1 MKGIRLIL
9 SALLIPLAFQAAAN
23 TYDNDIDTSRAATR
37 RDNAPATVSVRQK
50 HTTTQS
56 TPVKKTS
63 RTTTTNTSNRDV
75 RNRTA
80 TVTPRNTTNVNR
92 TVSDTR
98 KPVSARTTVTPT
110 VQSRNQPAK
119 QISTRNATNTSRA
132 TINTATPSNR
142 TTTRTRPTTTRARAG
157 ALARS
162 ATTAPDITTRDFQKC
177 RTVFHDC
184 MDEFCANKDTTLK
197 RCACSSRVNEFDSTK
212 KQLSKIEDKL
222 LDFNQRLLVV
232 NMDKEDA
239 TALFTP
245 TEGEL
250 AYSDDD
256 RSESKKMLDEIAK
269 KLNTSFND
277 KNFDQNLNA
286 ISMSLNIDAAFDNVD
301 SLMGASTTT
310 KTGTALYNAALP
322 VCREM
327 AAEVCSESDLS
338 IAESGYKMAIEQDCN
353 TVSKSYATQME
364 QAQTKV
370 KESSA
375 LLDMSR
381 LDIHQ
386 QRNSDDILTCKSK
399 MLEMLTD
406 TTVCGTDMS
415 KCLDISGQYIDPTTG
430 EAFLTENLAN
440 LSTLIKRPDTNQTW
454 TDTPGNEK
462 FVAFLDG
469 KKKFLE
475 PAMENCQDISDYVW
489 KSFIEDALAQIK
501 LAQDRKLDDI
511 RLSCTT
517 LTTQC
522 LSDAYDSISEFDS
535 RALSTFGVM
544 ADKTANAMCS
554 EINTACSAL
563 IDTIGDSEWS
573 TGMTEIAADKTFE
586 TIINTCREV
595 GRQCIIQTCKS
606 TSGNFGLCTDIDTS
620 INRKSIISRRACWDE
635 VQECV
640 ASAGEKSINQIM
652 TNIGYS
658 ESNSTVL
665 LKKLYGD
672 DIIKY
677 NDNCTDDTPCPNL
690 YAPIECTGCNEK
702 IRILSEYIWGNCEH
716 APSTEFDTGIT
727 HNKIKIVSDQTQETL
742 LSWFARNTNTQN
754 KDDSCRD
761 TTCGA
766 GEEYYSGQDKCVST
780 DLFEAGTSRRM
791 YCGATAGTT
800 QNFYVFDGIKTL
812 SNCCDTQTL
821 IQDRYCCD
829 SGFSASSTIDNNNS
843 ITICVPTEKSQAK
856 YIRTI
861 NNQHIICIHE
871 DSEQPLTREDE
882 TTLKCDGTLVLM
894 KDGILYQEYD
904 KPHTTKSG
912 YTVSAEYYDGT
923 GTRTYENNDGW
934 SPASTP
940 YRYTIK
946 YTKTTNP

>member
-50 HTTTQS
+50 NTTTQS

-132 TINTATPSNR
+132 TINATTPSNR

-177 RTVFHDC
+177 RTIFHDC

-197 RCACSSRVNEFDSTK
+197 RCACSSRVNEFDGTK

-286 ISMSLNIDAAFDNVD
+286 INMSLNIDAAFDNVD

-364 QAQTKV
+364 QAQTKI

-658 ESNSTVL
+658 ENNSTVL
-665 LKKLYGD
+665 LKKLYGN

-677 NDNCTDDTPCPNL
+677 NECTPETKCENL

-716 APSTEFDTGIT
+716 APSTEFNDTIKQ
-727 HNKIKIVSDQTQETL
+727 NQIKIVSDQTQETL

-754 KDDSCRD
+754 MLDSCRD
-761 TTCGA
+761 TTCGI
-766 GEEYYSGQDKCVST
+766 GEEYYLALDKCVST
-780 DLFEAGTSRRM
+780 DLFEAGTSRRL
-791 YCGATAGTT
+791 YCGATAGTI
-800 QNFYVFDGIKTL
+800 QNFYVFQGNTPP
-812 SNCCDTQTL
+812 SNCCKTL

-829 SGFSASSTIDNNNS
+829 SGFSASSTIDNNS

-856 YIRTI
+856 YITTKE
-861 NNQHIICIHE
+861 NQHIICIHE
-871 DSEQPLTREDE
+871 GIEQPLTRKDE

-894 KDGILYQEYD
+894 KGGILYQNYEGD
-904 KPHTTKSG
+904 ITTYTVG
-912 YTVSAEYYDGT
+912 YKVSAEYYDET
-923 GTRTYENNDGW
+923 GTQTYDNNDGW
-934 SPASTP
+934 SKEP

-946 YTKTTNP
+946 YTQNN